1 MKKAILALAFFV
13 SININAQENQSKP
26 KKENAK
32 PALDSIKKPNVNNL
46 EEVTVFGKRRQYIKV
61 ASDKTTINIK
71 DNAMLNSGSSFEAI
85 KRLPG
90 VITAPTGGL
99 SLNGRGVKIYIDDA
113 PSNLSGT
120 DLENYLSSLPANAI
134 EKIELIYNPGAA
146 FEANSSGSIINIVTN
161 SKRMKGVNASFNINY
176 NFNKYQKPSPQILLN
191 GKEKDLS
198 WQTMLGFNYIDS
210 ETLQV
215 NEQKFTAANP
225 VQTLM
230 QRNFQVNTS
239 RNVYFRVGTNY
250 KLTKKSNLLFN
261 YNGNYANDRSV
272 FESNTRATGIDYANE
287 GSSKNANNN
296 HELSL
301 QFKTKLDTIGRTLNI
316 VAFSNFFDKKPI
328 TNSLASNNFVNN
340 ANVNFNLKNA
350 YVKYDFEIPFKKLA
364 FSFNTGGKYNSLEVK
379 NAGNYNSNNTTSFI
393 DFNYKESNVAFY
405 GELRKKIKKLSLTA
419 GLRFEE
425 FTIDRTTNQLSVPIQ
440 FKNANFFPN
449 ASALYEFT
457 DNVNVSASYSKK
469 INQPSYDNLDPN
481 NNANFDQYNASQ
493 GNLFLKPTFNDNFEF
508 KISAFEFVNIGVNYT
523 ASKDNNLFVFNA
535 PDNGQII
542 SNQTAQQFDR
552 FNTFGAFVSFPL
564 PLDYFLKGKDE
575 FKKRMNDMDKMNYI
589 FFSINYVKSDI
600 KGYVFPYDNKA
611 ITNYGAQAQIILPW
625 KIKSTLNYYI
635 LPTGNWQIY
644 KITKPI
650 QQFDISFNRDFLDK
664 KLKIGVHAFDLFNIN
679 EVNALIAG
687 QNLETNFFKKE
698 DSRVFRLSVTY
709 NFGNLKLAK
718 ENTDIQT
725 EKAKSGG
732 GLVK

>member
-296 HELSL
+296 HEMSL

-328 TNSLASNNFVNN
+328 TSSLASNNFVNN

-350 YVKYDFEIPFKKLA
+350 YLKYDFEIPFKKLA
-364 FSFNTGGKYNSLEVK
+364 FSFNTGGKYNNLEVK

-457 DNVNVSASYSKK
+457 DNINVSASYSKK

-625 KIKSTLNYYI
+625 KIKSTLNYFI

-679 EVNALIAG
+679 DVNALIAG
-687 QNLETNFFKKE
+687 RNLETNFFKKE

>member
-1 MKKAILALAFFV
+1 
-13 SININAQENQSKP
+13 
-26 KKENAK
+26 
-32 PALDSIKKPNVNNL
+32 
-46 EEVTVFGKRRQYIKV
+46 
-61 ASDKTTINIK
+61 
-71 DNAMLNSGSSFEAI
+71 
-85 KRLPG
+85 
-90 VITAPTGGL
+90 
-99 SLNGRGVKIYIDDA
+99 
-113 PSNLSGT
+113 
-120 DLENYLSSLPANAI
+120 
-134 EKIELIYNPGAA
+134 
-146 FEANSSGSIINIVTN
+146 
-161 SKRMKGVNASFNINY
+161 MKGVNASFNINY

-225 VQTLM
+225 IQTLM

-272 FESNTRATGIDYANE
+272 FESNTLATSIDYANA
-287 GSSKNANNN
+287 GSTKNANNN

-301 QFKTKLDTIGRTLNI
+301 QFKTKLDTIGRTLNV

-350 YVKYDFEIPFKKLA
+350 YLKYDFEIPFKKLN
-364 FSFNTGGKYNSLEVK
+364 FSFNTGGKYNILEVK
-379 NAGNYNSNNTTSFI
+379 NAGNYNSNNTVSFI

-457 DNVNVSASYSKK
+457 DNINVSASYSKK

-493 GNLFLKPTFNDNFEF
+493 GNLFLKPTFNDNYEF
-508 KISAFEFVNIGVNYT
+508 KLSAFEFVNIGVNYT

-535 PDNGQII
+535 PDNGQIV

-552 FNTFGAFVSFPL
+552 FNTFGAFVSFPV

-625 KIKSTLNYYI
+625 KIKSTLNYFI

-650 QQFDISFNRDFLDK
+650 QQFDISFNRDFLNK
-664 KLKIGVHAFDLFNIN
+664 SLKIGVHAFDLFNIN
-679 EVNALIAG
+679 EVSALISG

>member
-13 SININAQENQSKP
+13 SLNISAQENQSKL

-296 HELSL
+296 HEMSL

-625 KIKSTLNYYI
+625 KIKSTLNYFI